1 MDGKW
6 TLEAV
11 FNLLDNAVKYGEGR
25 EILLRMNTYDLYAC
39 IELCSEGSRIS
50 EGERNT
56 VFQRFYR
63 GKQAAMLQEGVGLG
77 LYLTR
82 KIIGDQGG
90 YVSIGDYG
98 KNGNCF
104 RIYVRREE

>member
-1 MDGKW
+1 
-6 TLEAV
+6 
-11 FNLLDNAVKYGEGR
+11 
-25 EILLRMNTYDLYAC
+25 
-39 IELCSEGSRIS
+39 
-50 EGERNT
+50 
-56 VFQRFYR
+56 
-63 GKQAAMLQEGVGLG
+63 MLQEGVGLG